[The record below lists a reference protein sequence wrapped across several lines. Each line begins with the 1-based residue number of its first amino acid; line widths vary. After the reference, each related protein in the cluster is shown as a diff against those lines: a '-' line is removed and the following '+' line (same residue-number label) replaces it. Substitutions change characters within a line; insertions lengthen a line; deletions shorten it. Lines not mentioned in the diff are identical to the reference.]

1 MTMMKRQHVEASDGD
16 VVHADSLTLSEQE
29 LLEVVEVLELVVVQE
44 RGGEGV
50 GEGVV
55 FVMVVESPPPL
66 QVLPIAY

>member
-16 VVHADSLTLSEQE
+16 VVHADSLTLS
-29 LLEVVEVLELVVVQE
+29 VQE